1 MDNSSFILP
10 NGSSVQEFQSMML
23 DFYHKEGRTFPW
35 RETCD
40 PYEILVSELML
51 QQTQTE
57 RVVPKYLN
65 WLQEFPT
72 AQALAQA
79 PFSQVLAAWS
89 GLGYNR
95 RAGYLQE
102 ACRQVVE
109 ELSGAFPSSARELEK
124 LRGVG
129 PYTARAVVTFAFNK
143 PEVFIE
149 TNIRS
154 VYLFLFFS
162 RDNFPSEQEGGH
174 KEPAEGITPAK
185 DKVADSSLMP
195 LIEATVYHQDPRRWY
210 YALMDYGAQLKKS
223 TANPNRQSRHYSR
236 QSRFEGSL
244 RQARGAIVR
253 SLSRGGNT
261 PLSLEEM
268 ARLEG
273 LPLER
278 IQAAAERLV
287 AEGMV
292 CRRGDLYC
300 IGGGGAGH

>member
-10 NGSSVQEFQSMML
+10 NGSSVQEFQSMIL
-23 DFYHKEGRTFPW
+23 DFYRQEGRSFPW

-109 ELSGAFPSSARELEK
+109 ELSGAFPSSAKELEK

-129 PYTARAVVTFAFNK
+129 PYTARAVATFAFGQ

-154 VYLFLFFS
+154 VYLFFFFS
-162 RDNFPSEQEGGH
+162 DQE
-174 KEPAEGITPAK
+174 
-185 DKVADSSLMP
+185 KVSDSQLMP
-195 LIEATVYHQDPRRWY
+195 LIQATVYHQDPRRWY

-292 CRRGDLYC
+292 CHRGDLYC

>member
-1 MDNSSFILP
+1 
-10 NGSSVQEFQSMML
+10 MML

-35 RETCD
+35 RETRD
-40 PYEILVSELML
+40 PYAILVSELML

-65 WLQEFPT
+65 WLETFPT
-72 AQALAQA
+72 AADLAAA
-79 PFSQVLAAWS
+79 PFPQVLAAWS

-95 RAGYLQE
+95 RAGYLQS

-109 ELSGAFPSSARELEK
+109 EWGGAFPRTAGELET
-124 LRGVG
+124 LPGVG
-129 PYTARAVVTFAFNK
+129 PYTARAVATFAFGQ

-154 VYLFLFFS
+154 VYLFFFFS
-162 RDNFPSEQEGGH
+162 DQE
-174 KEPAEGITPAK
+174 
-185 DKVADSSLMP
+185 KVSDSQLMP
-195 LIEATVYHQDPRRWY
+195 LIQATVYHQDPRRWY
-210 YALMDYGAQLKKS
+210 YALMDYGARLKKS

>member
-1 MDNSSFILP
+1 MEDSPLSLGVPAPAAAVTLP
-10 NGSSVQEFQSMML
+10 NGATVAEFQSMML

-35 RETCD
+35 RETRD
-40 PYEILVSELML
+40 PYAILVSELML

-65 WLQEFPT
+65 WLETFPT
-72 AQALAQA
+72 AADLAAA
-79 PFSQVLAAWS
+79 PFPQVLAAWS

-95 RAGYLQE
+95 RAGYLQS

-109 ELSGAFPSSARELEK
+109 EWGGAFPRTAGELET
-124 LRGVG
+124 LPGVG
-129 PYTARAVVTFAFNK
+129 PYTARAVATFAFGQ

-154 VYLFLFFS
+154 VYLFFFFS
-162 RDNFPSEQEGGH
+162 DQE
-174 KEPAEGITPAK
+174 
-185 DKVADSSLMP
+185 KVSDSQLMP
-195 LIEATVYHQDPRRWY
+195 LIQATVYHEDPRRWY
-210 YALMDYGAQLKKS
+210 YALMDYGARLKKS

>member
-1 MDNSSFILP
+1 MI
-10 NGSSVQEFQSMML
+10 L
-23 DFYHKEGRTFPW
+23 DFYRQEGRSFPW

-109 ELSGAFPSSARELEK
+109 ELGGVFPSSARELEK

-129 PYTARAVVTFAFNK
+129 PYTARAVATFAFNK

-154 VYLFLFFS
+154 VYLFLFFP
-162 RDNFPSEQEGGH
+162 RDNFPSGQEGDH
-174 KEPAEGITPAK
+174 KEADEASHPV
-185 DKVADSSLMP
+185 KVADSSLMP
-195 LIEATVYHQDPRRWY
+195 LIEVTLYHEDPRSWY
-210 YALMDYGAQLKKS
+210 YALMDYGARLKKS
-223 TANPNRQSRHYSR
+223 TANPNRRSLHYSR
-236 QSRFEGSL
+236 QSKFQGSL

-253 SLSRGGNT
+253 SLAQTQGNI
-261 PLSLEEM
+261 LSLKEIEGESGIELY
-268 ARLEG
+268 RLES
-273 LPLER
+273 
-278 IQAAAERLV
+278 AAESLV
-287 AEGMV
+287 AEGMI
-292 CRRGDLYC
+292 CRQGDLYC
-300 IGGGGAGH
+300 INENR

>member
-10 NGSSVQEFQSMML
+10 NGSSVQEFQSMIL
-23 DFYHKEGRTFPW
+23 DFYRQEGRSFPW

-57 RVVPKYLN
+57 RVVPKYLA
-65 WLQEFPT
+65 WLETFPT
-72 AQALAQA
+72 AADLAAA
-79 PFSQVLAAWS
+79 PFPQVLAAWS

-95 RAGYLQE
+95 RAGYLQS

-109 ELSGAFPSSARELEK
+109 EWGGAFPRTAGELET
-124 LRGVG
+124 LPGVG
-129 PYTARAVVTFAFNK
+129 PYTARAVATFAFGQ

-154 VYLFLFFS
+154 VYLFFFFS
-162 RDNFPSEQEGGH
+162 DQE
-174 KEPAEGITPAK
+174 
-185 DKVADSSLMP
+185 KVSDSQLMP
-195 LIEATVYHQDPRRWY
+195 LIQATVYHQNPRRWY
-210 YALMDYGAQLKKS
+210 YALMDYGARLKKS
-223 TANPNRQSRHYSR
+223 TANPNRRSRHYSR

>member
-1 MDNSSFILP
+1 MI
-10 NGSSVQEFQSMML
+10 L
-23 DFYHKEGRTFPW
+23 DFYRQEGRSFPW

-65 WLQEFPT
+65 WLQEFPS

-109 ELSGAFPSSARELEK
+109 DLGGVFPSSAYELEK

-129 PYTARAVVTFAFNK
+129 PYTARAVATFAFNK

-149 TNIRS
+149 TNIRT
-154 VYLFLFFS
+154 VNLFLIFP
-162 RDNFPSEQEGGH
+162 RDNFPTEQEGGH
-174 KEPAEGITPAK
+174 KEADEASHPV
-185 DKVADSSLMP
+185 KVADSSLMP
-195 LIEATVYHQDPRRWY
+195 LIEVTLYHEDPRSWY
-210 YALMDYGAQLKKS
+210 YALMDYGARLKKS
-223 TANPNRQSRHYSR
+223 TANPNRRSLHYSR
-236 QSRFEGSL
+236 QSKFQGSL
-244 RQARGAIVR
+244 RQARGAIVK
-253 SLSRGGNT
+253 SLAQTQGNI
-261 PLSLEEM
+261 LSLKEIEGGSGIELY
-268 ARLEG
+268 RLE
-273 LPLER
+273 
-278 IQAAAERLV
+278 AAAESLV
-287 AEGMV
+287 AEGMI
-292 CRRGDLYC
+292 CRQGDLYC
-300 IGGGGAGH
+300 INENR

>member
-1 MDNSSFILP
+1 MEDSPLSLGVPVPAVAVTLP
-10 NGSSVQEFQSMML
+10 NGATVAEFQSMML

-35 RETCD
+35 RETRD
-40 PYEILVSELML
+40 PYAILVSELML

-65 WLQEFPT
+65 WLETFPT
-72 AQALAQA
+72 AADLAAA
-79 PFSQVLAAWS
+79 PFPQVLAAWS

-95 RAGYLQE
+95 RAGYLQS

-109 ELSGAFPSSARELEK
+109 EWGGAFPRTAGELET
-124 LRGVG
+124 LPGVG
-129 PYTARAVVTFAFNK
+129 SYTARAVATFAFGQ

-154 VYLFLFFS
+154 VYLFFFFS
-162 RDNFPSEQEGGH
+162 DQE
-174 KEPAEGITPAK
+174 
-185 DKVADSSLMP
+185 KVSDSQLMP
-195 LIEATVYHQDPRRWY
+195 LIQATVYHQDPRRWY
-210 YALMDYGAQLKKS
+210 YALMDYGVRLKKS

>member
-1 MDNSSFILP
+1 MEASPLSLGVSAPAPAVTLP
-10 NGSSVQEFQSMML
+10 NGATVAEFQSMVL
-23 DFYHKEGRTFPW
+23 EFYRQEGRSFPW
-35 RETCD
+35 RETRD
-40 PYEILVSELML
+40 SYAILVSELML

-57 RVVPKYLN
+57 RVVPKYLA
-65 WLQEFPT
+65 WMQEFPT
-72 AQALAQA
+72 AADLAAA
-79 PFSQVLAAWS
+79 PFPQVLAAWS

-95 RAGYLQE
+95 RAGYLQS

-109 ELSGAFPSSARELEK
+109 EWGGAFPQTAGELET
-124 LRGVG
+124 LPGVG
-129 PYTARAVVTFAFNK
+129 PYTARAVATFAFGQ

-154 VYLFLFFS
+154 VYLFFF
-162 RDNFPSEQEGGH
+162 FPMEKTGGQ
-174 KEPAEGITPAK
+174 
-185 DKVADSSLMP
+185 KVADSQLMP
-195 LIEATVYHQDPRRWY
+195 LIQATVYRPDPRIWY
-210 YALMDYGAQLKKS
+210 YALMDYGARLKKS

-278 IQAAAERLV
+278 IQAAAEGLV

-292 CRRGDLYC
+292 CRRGDLYSIC
-300 IGGGGAGH
+300 EGGAKQ

>member
-1 MDNSSFILP
+1 MEDSPLSLGVPAPAAAVTLP
-10 NGSSVQEFQSMML
+10 NGATVAEFQSMML

-35 RETCD
+35 RETRD
-40 PYEILVSELML
+40 PYAILVSELML

-57 RVVPKYLN
+57 RVVPKYLA
-65 WLQEFPT
+65 WLETFPT
-72 AQALAQA
+72 AADLAAA
-79 PFSQVLAAWS
+79 PVPQVLAAWS

-95 RAGYLQE
+95 RAGYLQS

-109 ELSGAFPSSARELEK
+109 EWGGAFPRTAGELET
-124 LRGVG
+124 LPGVG
-129 PYTARAVVTFAFNK
+129 SYTARAVATFAFGQ

-154 VYLFLFFS
+154 VYLFFFFS
-162 RDNFPSEQEGGH
+162 DQE
-174 KEPAEGITPAK
+174 
-185 DKVADSSLMP
+185 KVSDSQLMP
-195 LIEATVYHQDPRRWY
+195 LIQATVYHQDPRRWY
-210 YALMDYGAQLKKS
+210 YALMDYGARLKKS

-292 CRRGDLYC
+292 CHRGDLYC

>member
-1 MDNSSFILP
+1 MDNSSVILP
-10 NGSSVQEFQSMML
+10 NGSSVQEFQSMIL
-23 DFYHKEGRTFPW
+23 DFYRQEGRSFPW

-109 ELSGAFPSSARELEK
+109 ELSGVFPSSACELEK

-129 PYTARAVVTFAFNK
+129 PYTARAVATFAFNK

-154 VYLFLFFS
+154 VYLFLFFP
-162 RDNFPSEQEGGH
+162 RDNFPSGQEGGH
-174 KEPAEGITPAK
+174 KEADEASHPV
-185 DKVADSSLMP
+185 KVADSSLMP
-195 LIEATVYHQDPRRWY
+195 LIEVTLYHEDPRSWY
-210 YALMDYGAQLKKS
+210 YALMDYGARLKKS
-223 TANPNRQSRHYSR
+223 TANPNRRSLHYSR
-236 QSRFEGSL
+236 QSKFQGSL
-244 RQARGAIVR
+244 RQARGAIVKI
-253 SLSRGGNT
+253 LAQTQGNI
-261 PLSLEEM
+261 LSLKEIEGESGIELY
-268 ARLEG
+268 RLES
-273 LPLER
+273 
-278 IQAAAERLV
+278 AAESLV
-287 AEGMV
+287 AEGMI
-292 CRRGDLYC
+292 CRQGDLYC
-300 IGGGGAGH
+300 INENR

>member
-10 NGSSVQEFQSMML
+10 NGSSVQEFQSMIL
-23 DFYHKEGRTFPW
+23 DFYRQEGRSFPW

-57 RVVPKYLN
+57 RVVPKYLA
-65 WLQEFPT
+65 WLETFPT
-72 AQALAQA
+72 AADLAAA
-79 PFSQVLAAWS
+79 PFPQVLAAWS

-95 RAGYLQE
+95 RAGYLQS

-109 ELSGAFPSSARELEK
+109 EWGGAFPRTVGELET
-124 LRGVG
+124 LPGVG
-129 PYTARAVVTFAFNK
+129 SYTARAVATFAFGQ

-154 VYLFLFFS
+154 VYLFFFFS
-162 RDNFPSEQEGGH
+162 DQE
-174 KEPAEGITPAK
+174 
-185 DKVADSSLMP
+185 KVSDSQLMP
-195 LIEATVYHQDPRRWY
+195 LIQATVYHQNPRRWY
-210 YALMDYGAQLKKS
+210 YALMDYGARLKKS
-223 TANPNRQSRHYSR
+223 TANPNRRSRHYSR

-292 CRRGDLYC
+292 CHRGDLYC

>member
-10 NGSSVQEFQSMML
+10 NGSSVQEFQSMIL
-23 DFYHKEGRTFPW
+23 DFYRQEGRTFPW
-35 RETCD
+35 RETRD
-40 PYEILVSELML
+40 PYAILVSELML

-57 RVVPKYLN
+57 RVVPKYLA
-65 WLQEFPT
+65 WLETFPT
-72 AQALAQA
+72 AADLAAA
-79 PFSQVLAAWS
+79 PFPQVLAAWS

-95 RAGYLQE
+95 RAGYLQS

-109 ELSGAFPSSARELEK
+109 EWGGAFPRTAGELET
-124 LRGVG
+124 LPGVG
-129 PYTARAVVTFAFNK
+129 PYTARAVATFAFGQ

-154 VYLFLFFS
+154 VYLFFFFS
-162 RDNFPSEQEGGH
+162 DQE
-174 KEPAEGITPAK
+174 
-185 DKVADSSLMP
+185 KVSDSQLMP
-195 LIEATVYHQDPRRWY
+195 LIQATLYHEDPRTWY

>member
-1 MDNSSFILP
+1 MI
-10 NGSSVQEFQSMML
+10 L
-23 DFYHKEGRTFPW
+23 DFYRQEGRSFPW
-35 RETCD
+35 RETRD

-65 WLQEFPT
+65 WLQEFPS

-109 ELSGAFPSSARELEK
+109 DLGGVFPSSACELEK
-124 LRGVG
+124 LPGVG

-162 RDNFPSEQEGGH
+162 SKRIGSYKDD
-174 KEPAEGITPAK
+174 EGITPAK
-185 DKVADSSLMP
+185 DKVADSRLMP
-195 LIEATVYHQDPRRWY
+195 LIEATLYHENPRIWY
-210 YALMDYGAQLKKS
+210 YALMDYGARLKKS
-223 TANPNRQSRHYSR
+223 TANPNRRSLHYSR
-236 QSRFEGSL
+236 QSKFQGSL
-244 RQARGAIVR
+244 RQARGAIVK
-253 SLSRGGNT
+253 SLAQTQGNI
-261 PLSLEEM
+261 LSLKEIEGESGIELY
-268 ARLEG
+268 RLES
-273 LPLER
+273 
-278 IQAAAERLV
+278 AAESLV
-287 AEGMV
+287 AEGMI
-292 CRRGDLYC
+292 CRQGDLYC
-300 IGGGGAGH
+300 INENR

>member
-1 MDNSSFILP
+1 MI
-10 NGSSVQEFQSMML
+10 L
-23 DFYHKEGRTFPW
+23 DFYRQKGRSFPW

-79 PFSQVLAAWS
+79 PFPQVLAAWS

-109 ELSGAFPSSARELEK
+109 ELSGVFPSSAKELEK

-129 PYTARAVVTFAFNK
+129 PYTARAVATFAFNK

-154 VYLFLFFS
+154 VYLFLFFP
-162 RDNFPSEQEGGH
+162 RDNFPAGKEGDH

-195 LIEATVYHQDPRRWY
+195 LIEATLYHEDPRTWY
-210 YALMDYGAQLKKS
+210 YALMDYGSQLKKS
-223 TANPNRQSRHYSR
+223 TANPNRRSLHYSR
-236 QSRFEGSL
+236 QSKFQGSL

-253 SLSRGGNT
+253 SLAQTQGNA
-261 PLSLEEM
+261 LSLKEIEGESGIELY
-268 ARLEG
+268 RLES
-273 LPLER
+273 
-278 IQAAAERLV
+278 AAESLV

-292 CRRGDLYC
+292 CRQGDLYC
-300 IGGGGAGH
+300 INENR

>member
-10 NGSSVQEFQSMML
+10 NGSSVQEFQSMIL
-23 DFYHKEGRTFPW
+23 DFYRQEGRSFPW
-35 RETCD
+35 RETRD

-65 WLQEFPT
+65 WLQEFPS

-79 PFSQVLAAWS
+79 SFSQVLAAWS

-109 ELSGAFPSSARELEK
+109 DLGGVFPSSACELEK

-129 PYTARAVVTFAFNK
+129 PYTARAVATFAFNK

-154 VYLFLFFS
+154 VYLFLFFP
-162 RDNFPSEQEGGH
+162 RDSVPSGQGEGQN
-174 KEPAEGITPAK
+174 KSAEDAIPVK
-185 DKVADSSLMP
+185 DKVADSRLMP
-195 LIEATVYHQDPRRWY
+195 LIEATLYHENPRIWY
-210 YALMDYGAQLKKS
+210 YALMDYGARLKKS
-223 TANPNRQSRHYSR
+223 TANPNRRSLHYSR
-236 QSRFEGSL
+236 QSKFQGSL
-244 RQARGAIVR
+244 RQARGAIVK
-253 SLSRGGNT
+253 SLTQTQGNI
-261 PLSLEEM
+261 LSLKEIEGDSGIELY
-268 ARLEG
+268 RLES
-273 LPLER
+273 
-278 IQAAAERLV
+278 AAESLV
-287 AEGMV
+287 AEGMI
-292 CRRGDLYC
+292 CRQGDLYC
-300 IGGGGAGH
+300 INESR

>member
-10 NGSSVQEFQSMML
+10 NGSSVQEFQSMIL
-23 DFYHKEGRTFPW
+23 DFYRQEGRSFPW

-57 RVVPKYLN
+57 RVVPKYLA
-65 WLQEFPT
+65 WLETFPT
-72 AQALAQA
+72 AADLAAA
-79 PFSQVLAAWS
+79 PFPQVLAAWS

-95 RAGYLQE
+95 RAGYLQS

-109 ELSGAFPSSARELEK
+109 EWGGAFPRTVGELET
-124 LRGVG
+124 LPGVG
-129 PYTARAVVTFAFNK
+129 PYTARAVATFAFGQ

-154 VYLFLFFS
+154 VYLFFFFS
-162 RDNFPSEQEGGH
+162 DQE
-174 KEPAEGITPAK
+174 
-185 DKVADSSLMP
+185 KVSDSQLMP
-195 LIEATVYHQDPRRWY
+195 LIQATVYHQDPRRWY
-210 YALMDYGAQLKKS
+210 YALMDYGARLKKS

-278 IQAAAERLV
+278 IQAAAESLV

-292 CRRGDLYC
+292 CRQGDLYC
-300 IGGGGAGH
+300 INENR

>member
-1 MDNSSFILP
+1 MEDSPLSLGVPAPAAAVTLP
-10 NGSSVQEFQSMML
+10 NGATVAEFQSMML
-23 DFYHKEGRTFPW
+23 DFYHKESRTFPW
-35 RETCD
+35 RETRD
-40 PYEILVSELML
+40 PYAILVSELML

-57 RVVPKYLN
+57 RVVPKYLA
-65 WLQEFPT
+65 WLETFPT
-72 AQALAQA
+72 AADLAAA
-79 PFSQVLAAWS
+79 PFPQVLAAWS

-95 RAGYLQE
+95 RAGYLQS

-109 ELSGAFPSSARELEK
+109 EWGGAFPRTAGELET
-124 LRGVG
+124 LPGVG
-129 PYTARAVVTFAFNK
+129 PYTARAVATFAFGQ

-154 VYLFLFFS
+154 VYLFFFFS
-162 RDNFPSEQEGGH
+162 DQE
-174 KEPAEGITPAK
+174 
-185 DKVADSSLMP
+185 KVSDSQLMP
-195 LIEATVYHQDPRRWY
+195 LIQATVYHQDPRRWY

-223 TANPNRQSRHYSR
+223 TANPNRRSLHYSR

-292 CRRGDLYC
+292 CRQGDLYC
-300 IGGGGAGH
+300 INENR